1 MKSYYYFLLPDWQ
14 CNIFTFKTDAPDEGL
29 EPATLRLKVWCSTNW
44 ANRALWFHRSQGPTQ
59 PRTHQ
64 NNLFRQFK
72 VSFCIH
78 FSNIISNIHRMVRLN
93 PKNTRNMPETDPKPS
108 QPLPFIC
115 KSTTPSY
122 YHVVTDRSR
131 SVFGAAKPPTY
142 QIEGLDVARPSK
154 TVASANKKRKQAQTA
169 RKERRVPTS
178 TPLIIF
184 GYIHGCPP
192 KAERYGGTE
201 NMERFTNLRV
211 ILAQGPC

>member
-1 MKSYYYFLLPDWQ
+1 
-14 CNIFTFKTDAPDEGL
+14 
-29 EPATLRLKVWCSTNW
+29 
-44 ANRALWFHRSQGPTQ
+44 
-59 PRTHQ
+59 
-64 NNLFRQFK
+64 
-72 VSFCIH
+72 
-78 FSNIISNIHRMVRLN
+78 MVRLN

-169 RKERRVPTS
+169 RKERRVPNQHAVDDFQVHTRVS
-178 TPLIIF
+178 TKSGTIRRDRKYGTLHEFACHPCAGAMLIF
-184 GYIHGCPP
+184 SVS
-192 KAERYGGTE
+192 
-201 NMERFTNLRV
+201 F
-211 ILAQGPC
+211 QF